1 MRWIKKILIILG
13 IMLLLSFVL
22 FPLYWLVITS
32 LKYETD
38 VQTMHPKIFPDRI
51 RLENYIDIWKVIPM
65 AKYFKNSVIVSIITM
80 IFATTIA
87 TLAGYALSKYRFR
100 GRKVIGISFLITQMF
115 PGIMFLLPYYLI
127 FILIKNK
134 LGIPLIGTYWGLII
148 TYTAF
153 VIPFSIWIMRGYFD
167 TIPTELEEAALIDG
181 CSLMGAFIRVIL
193 PTAKPG
199 IVTVAILSFMK
210 AWNEVLFATVLT
222 NNETRTLP
230 LGLYEFQQEFITSW
244 NLVMA
249 AGVVM
254 SIPVMIF
261 FTILQK
267 HLVSGLTSG
276 AVKE

>member
-13 IMLLLSFVL
+13 IVLLLSFVL

>member
-1 MRWIKKILIILG
+1 LRFMRGIVSILG
-13 IMLLLSFVL
+13 IIFLLAFVL
-22 FPLYWLVITS
+22 FPFYWMVITS

-38 VQTMHPKIFPDRI
+38 VQTLHPSLLPSKIRWG
-51 RLENYIDIWKVIPM
+51 NYLDIWEIVPM
-65 AKYFKNSVIVSIITM
+65 GKYFKNSVIVSSVTM
-80 IFATTIA
+80 VFATVIA
-87 TLAGYALSKYRFR
+87 TLAGYALSKFRFP
-100 GRKVIGISFLITQMF
+100 GRRVLGTSFLITQMF

-127 FILIKNK
+127 FILIKDK
-134 LGIPLIGTYWGLII
+134 LGIPFVGTYWGLII

-153 VIPFSIWIMRGYFD
+153 VIPFAIWVMRGYFD
-167 TIPTELEEAALIDG
+167 TIPSELEEAALIDG
-181 CSLMGAFIRVIL
+181 CGLMGAFLKVIV
-193 PTAKPG
+193 PTARPG

-222 NNETRTLP
+222 NRDTRTLP
-230 LGLYEFQQEFITSW
+230 LGLYEFQQEYITSW

-249 AGVVM
+249 AGVTM

-276 AVKE
+276 ALKD

>member
-1 MRWIKKILIILG
+1 MRWIKKILMILG

-222 NNETRTLP
+222 NSETRTLP